1 MFLDFGNMHKRKVR
15 FLFWDNFARECAKI
29 QKSPAVVVEELGF
42 SNSMPTSWKKGALPH
57 IKNRKKIADYFGIT
71 VEELMKEENPAGQG
85 GIEDKEMAALMEEW
99 KNRPDAQ
106 RKIIKEHLKGMLDL
120 LEDNH
125 EET

>member
-42 SNSMPTSWKKGALPH
+42 SNSMPTSWKKGTLPH

-85 GIEDKEMAALMEEW
+85 GIGFEWPEVDAAFKNATPEARAAAKAAAL
-99 KNRPDAQ
+99 AV
-106 RKIIKEHLKGMLDL
+106 
-120 LEDNH
+120 LESGKK
-125 EET
+125 

>member
-1 MFLDFGNMHKRKVR
+1 MIFGNLHKGKEIN
-15 FLFWDNFARECAKI
+15 LFYKNFERQCTKI
-29 QKSPAVVVEELGF
+29 QKNPSIVAEELGF
-42 SNSMPTSWKKGALPH
+42 DKSMASRWKTGALPQV
-57 IKNRKKIADYFGIT
+57 KNRKKIADYFGIT

-106 RKIIKEHLKGMLDL
+106 RKIIKEHLKGMLDM

>member
-1 MFLDFGNMHKRKVR
+1 M
-15 FLFWDNFARECAKI
+15 FWDNFARECAKI

-42 SNSMPTSWKKGALPH
+42 SNSMPTSWKKGTLPH

-106 RKIIKEHLKGMLDL
+106 RKIIKEHLKGMLDM

>member
-1 MFLDFGNMHKRKVR
+1 M
-15 FLFWDNFARECAKI
+15 FWDNFAKECAKI

-42 SNSMPTSWKKGALPH
+42 SNSMPTSWKKGTLPH

-106 RKIIKEHLKGMLDL
+106 RKIIKEHLKGMLDM

>member
-1 MFLDFGNMHKRKVR
+1 M
-15 FLFWDNFARECAKI
+15 FWDNFVRQCEKME
-29 QKSPAVVVEELGF
+29 KSPSTVSEELDF
-42 SNSMPTSWKKGALPH
+42 NRSAVTAWKNGALPRVAS
-57 IKNRKKIADYFGIT
+57 RKKIADYFGIT

-106 RKIIKEHLKGMLDL
+106 RKIIKEHLKGMLDM

>member
-71 VEELMKEENPAGQG
+71 VEELMGTKKEPAGQG
-85 GIEDKEMAALMEEW
+85 ELTEDMKEILDYAQKLGPEE
-99 KNRPDAQ
+99 
-106 RKIIKEHLKGMLDL
+106 RKAFITLLKS
-120 LEDNH
+120 NSKK
-125 EET
+125 